1 MTRERDRNMDTS
13 GNADEQPL
21 NLEPPAG
28 RRGSILATA
37 IVVGLVTLVSAASMI
52 AQERSGSAR
61 PAERPQTRA
70 ERTGYRE
77 TSRYA
82 DVMAFLDSLAAEAP
96 AIQVLSFG
104 YSHEGRS
111 LPLVVWGARLEAG
124 RPLTSAAIA
133 RSSQNRARVLVFAN
147 IHAGEVEGKEA
158 SLILLREL
166 VAGAHAEWA
175 DSLLLFFAPI
185 YNADGNER
193 IALDNRPL
201 QHGPIGGMG
210 QRPNTQGYDLNRD
223 FMKLDS
229 PEARSLVALIRD
241 VDPHVVIDLH
251 TTNGTLH
258 AYHLTYSPP
267 LHPNTDREIDSYL
280 RDTWLPAVTRQMAEG
295 EPSWLVYYYGNLPDA
310 GVDGADDASVP
321 RAWYTFDHR
330 PRFSTSY
337 VGLRNRFGILSEAFA
352 YLPFDE
358 RIEVTRRFVVEN
370 LDFAWRHT
378 AEIRQIAEA
387 ADRRSL
393 IGEELGLRA
402 EHALT
407 GEDVEILLGEVEE
420 ERHPYTGEPM
430 LRRLDVVRPER
441 MPVYGAFRATETERV
456 PAAYL
461 IPVDLGEVIGRLE
474 VHGVR
479 FEPLAA
485 ERELEVEAFR
495 ITASR
500 QAEREFQQ
508 HRERT
513 LEGAWSTTRRSVA
526 AGTLVVPMDQSLARL
541 AFLLLEPRSDDGLV
555 DWNVL
560 DPALEGAVTYPILR
574 TFTRL
579 GGSSG
584 AGD

>member
-1 MTRERDRNMDTS
+1 MRSLDF
-13 GNADEQPL
+13 
-21 NLEPPAG
+21 EPPG
-28 RRGSILATA
+28 ERLGSILPTA
-37 IVVGLVTLVSAASMI
+37 IVVGLAMLVAAVPMNG
-52 AQERSGSAR
+52 QERTGGAR
-61 PAERPQTRA
+61 PAVRPQTRA

-82 DVMAFLDSLAAEAP
+82 DVMAFLDSLAAESP

-111 LPLVVWGARLEAG
+111 LPLVAWDARVEAG
-124 RPLTSAAIA
+124 QPLDLAALA
-133 RSSQNRARVLVFAN
+133 RGGRNRTRVLVFAN

-158 SLILLREL
+158 SLALLREL

-175 DSLLLFFAPI
+175 DSLLVFFAPI

-201 QHGPIGGMG
+201 QDGPIGGMG
-210 QRPNTQGYDLNRD
+210 QRPNAQGFDLNRD

-229 PEARSLVALIRD
+229 PEARSLVSLMRD
-241 VDPHVVIDLH
+241 VDPHVVLDLH

-267 LHPNTDREIDSYL
+267 LHPATDREIDRYL
-280 RDTWLPAVTRQMAEG
+280 RDTWLPAVTREMGEG
-295 EPSWLVYYYGNLPDA
+295 EPSWLAYYYGNLPDA
-310 GVDGADDASVP
+310 GVDGADDLSVP

-330 PRFSTSY
+330 PRFSTNY
-337 VGLRNRFGILSEAFA
+337 VGVRNRFGILSEAFA
-352 YLPFDE
+352 YLPFQE
-358 RIEVTRRFVVEN
+358 RIEVTKRFVVEN
-370 LDFAWRHT
+370 LDFTWRH
-378 AEIRQIAEA
+378 AGEIRRIVEA
-387 ADRRSL
+387 ADGRRL
-393 IGEELGLRA
+393 VDEELGLRA

-407 GEDVEILLGEVEE
+407 SDNVEILLGEVEE
-420 ERHPYTGEPM
+420 ERHPFTGEPM

-441 MPVYGAFRATETERV
+441 MPVYGAFRATESERV

-461 IPVDLGEVIGRLE
+461 VPAELKEVLGRLE

-479 FEPLAA
+479 FETLAEA
-485 ERELEVEAFR
+485 RELEVEEFR

-513 LEGAWSTTRRSVA
+513 LEGAWATARRSLP
-526 AGTLVVPMDQSLARL
+526 AGTLVVPMDQPLARL
-541 AFLLLEPRSDDGLV
+541 AFLLLEPRSDDGFV

-560 DPALEGAVTYPILR
+560 DPALEGAETYPILR
-574 TFTRL
+574 TFT
-579 GGSSG
+579 GISGSSG

>member
-1 MTRERDRNMDTS
+1 M
-13 GNADEQPL
+13 
-21 NLEPPAG
+21 
-28 RRGSILATA
+28 
-37 IVVGLVTLVSAASMI
+37 LVSAASMNGQP
-52 AQERSGSAR
+52 AGGR
-61 PAERPQTRA
+61 PSVRPQTRA

-77 TSRYA
+77 TSSYA
-82 DVMAFLDSLAAEAP
+82 DVVAFLDSLAAGSP

-111 LPLVVWGARLEAG
+111 LPLVVWGARMEAG
-124 RPLTSAAIA
+124 RPPESAAIA
-133 RSSQNRARVLVFAN
+133 RGGRNRARVLVFAN

-201 QHGPIGGMG
+201 QYGPIGGMG
-210 QRPNTQGYDLNRD
+210 QRPNAQGFDLNRD

-267 LHPNTDREIDSYL
+267 LHPDTDREIDRYL
-280 RDTWLPAVTRQMAEG
+280 RDTWLPAVTVEMAAG
-295 EPSWLVYYYGNLPDA
+295 KPSWLAYYYGNLPDA

-337 VGLRNRFGILSEAFA
+337 VGVRNRFGILSEAFA
-352 YLPFDE
+352 YLPFQE
-358 RIEVTRRFVVEN
+358 RIEVTKRFVVEN
-370 LDFAWRHT
+370 LDFAWRN
-378 AEIRQIAEA
+378 AGEIRRITEA
-387 ADRRSL
+387 ADGRRL
-393 IGEELGLRA
+393 IGDELGLRA

-430 LRRLDVVRPER
+430 LRRLEIVRPER
-441 MPVYGAFRATETERV
+441 MPVYGAFRATESERV

-461 IPVDLGEVIGRLE
+461 IPAELKEVLGRLE

-479 FEPLAA
+479 FETLVA
-485 ERELEVEAFR
+485 ERELEVEEFR

-513 LEGAWSTTRRSVA
+513 LEGAWSVARRPVP
-526 AGTLVVPMDQSLARL
+526 AGTLVVPMEQPLARL
-541 AFLLLEPRSDDGLV
+541 AFLLLEPRSDDGFV

-560 DPALEGAVTYPILR
+560 DPALEGAETYPILR
-574 TFTRL
+574 TFTRISE
-579 GGSSG
+579 SSG
-584 AGD
+584 ASN